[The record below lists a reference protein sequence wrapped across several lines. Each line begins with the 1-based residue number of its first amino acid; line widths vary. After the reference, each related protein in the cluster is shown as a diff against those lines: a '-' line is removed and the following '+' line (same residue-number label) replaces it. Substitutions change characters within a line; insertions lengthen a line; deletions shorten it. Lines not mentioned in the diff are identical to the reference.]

1 MADRYLVVNV
11 SHDNVDFCII
21 KQARFEHLARAHC
34 PARPS
39 DLVHFVVKIIVEKES
54 SEKIFM
60 LVTFLWYINFS
71 VLFL

>member
-1 MADRYLVVNV
+1 MHTVQQG
-11 SHDNVDFCII
+11 H
-21 KQARFEHLARAHC
+21 QT
-34 PARPS
+34 
-39 DLVHFVVKIIVEKES
+39 DLVHFVVKIVVEKAS

>member
-21 KQARFEHLARAHC
+21 EQ
-34 PARPS
+34 
-39 DLVHFVVKIIVEKES
+39 DLSSLLMHTYQQGHQTWYILSYKIVVEKAG